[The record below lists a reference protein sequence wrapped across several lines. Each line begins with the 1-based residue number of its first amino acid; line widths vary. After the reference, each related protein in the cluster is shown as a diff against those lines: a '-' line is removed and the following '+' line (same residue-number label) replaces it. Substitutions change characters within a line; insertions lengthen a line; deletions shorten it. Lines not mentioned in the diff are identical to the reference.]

1 MGRMGGRGRRPF
13 QEERAPFNPDSWTP
27 KTEIGRKVKAK
38 EIVSIEE
45 ILEQGKPILEH
56 EITDML
62 VPALAENVL
71 EIRNVQ
77 RMTDCGRKAVFRVVV
92 LMGDGQGHAG
102 IGVGRAPEV
111 KPAIEQGIKYAKRN
125 VVKIPL
131 GCGSW
136 ECGCNTKHTVP
147 ITVKGSSGS
156 VEVVIKPA
164 PKGLGIAA
172 SEVVKK
178 VLRAAGV
185 KDAWSFTRGKTSSIY
200 NTSMAT
206 LGALDSLNGMKIRGD
221 WESKFEGKEE
231 SGAAAAEPAGAP
243 ASA

>member
-1 MGRMGGRGRRPF
+1 MGKMGGRGRKPF
-13 QEERAPFNPDSWTP
+13 KAERTPFNADAWMP
-27 KTEIGRKVKAK
+27 KTEIGRKVKSK
-38 EIVSIEE
+38 DIVSIEE
-45 ILEQGKPILEH
+45 ILAQGKPILEH

-62 VPALAENVL
+62 LPNLTENVL

-77 RMTDCGRKAVFRVVV
+77 RMTDCGRKATFRVVV
-92 LMGDGQGHAG
+92 LMGDGSGYAG

-111 KPAIEQGIKYAKRN
+111 KPAIEQAIKYAKRN
-125 VVKIPL
+125 IVRIPL

-136 ECGCNTKHTVP
+136 ECGCGTRHTVP

-172 SEVVKK
+172 SEVVKH

-185 KDAWSFTRGKTSSIY
+185 KDAWTFTRGKTSSIY
-200 NTSMAT
+200 NTSMAA
-206 LGALDSLNGMKIRGD
+206 LAALDSLNGMKIRGN
-221 WESKFEGKEE
+221 WESKYEAKEAE
-231 SGAAAAEPAGAP
+231 AAAVAAPAP